1 MDPPRPAT
9 DRPGSV
15 LFCCDHNALRSP
27 MAEGIAKMIC
37 GPGTYIQSAGV
48 VHDVEIDAVAVA
60 VCAEIG
66 VMLTRHQ
73 VRSFE
78 EMAARGETL
87 EGFDLIVALS
97 AEAARHAR
105 LLADAVEEWEIPPP
119 VYPDGPGDAVLAA
132 YRVTRDRLRDRIGA
146 RFGAGLPQGQG

>member
-1 MDPPRPAT
+1 MHERRPAT

-27 MAEGIAKMIC
+27 MAEGIAKLIC
-37 GPGTYIQSAGV
+37 GPGTHIQSAGV

-66 VMLTRHQ
+66 VVLTRHQ

-97 AEAARHAR
+97 AESARHAR

-119 VYPDGPGDAVLAA
+119 VYPDGAGEAVLAA
-132 YRVTRDRLRDRIGA
+132 YRVTRDRLRARIGA
-146 RFGAGLPQGQG
+146 RFGADRSQDYG